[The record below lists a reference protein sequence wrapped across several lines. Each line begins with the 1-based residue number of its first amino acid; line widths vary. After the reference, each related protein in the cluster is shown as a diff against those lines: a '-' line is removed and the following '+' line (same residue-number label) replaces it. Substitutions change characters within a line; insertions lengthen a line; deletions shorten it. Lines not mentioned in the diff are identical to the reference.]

1 MAGLTWLDWIMLD
14 WTILDNAGLA
24 ILDRIG
30 LV

>member
-1 MAGLTWLDWIMLD
+1 MAGLTWLDWIMLE
-14 WTILDNAGLA
+14 WAILDNTGLA